1 MLEPGITH
9 CAQCISTNCVS
20 AACNLSCEYFPNGC
34 MTIVSGFK
42 SGEME
47 KAMEAKDDDTAPL
60 PLFTGVPGVPLRTV
74 RSDLAALGVQAGD
87 ELTHI
92 NNEYI
97 GGDINRLAE
106 LSPALKKGDSLI
118 LWRNGKRVDVEL

>member
-1 MLEPGITH
+1 MSEPVITS
-9 CAQCISTNCVS
+9 CAQCVGRDCAS
-20 AACNLSCEYFPNGC
+20 APCHLGCEYGNGWC
-34 MTIVSGFK
+34 QTVVSGFMA
-42 SGEME
+42 GEIGNLM
-47 KAMEAKDDDTAPL
+47 DDDTKPL
-60 PLFTGVPGVPLRTV
+60 PLFTGVMGLPLRTV
-74 RSDLAALGVQAGD
+74 RPDLAALGAQVGD
-87 ELTHI
+87 ILTHI